1 MNTFLDKR
9 PIPLPWHTLAMVH
22 LRAQSIACEEI
33 EARFWG
39 AGGGELGLKR
49 VMKEFRRPCVVT
61 EAGEDEVGKREGG
74 GKKEEVKVEA
84 KKGKEGEGMVVPGG
98 GLYLEYY
105 SANAAALQE
114 HHLSALDEH
123 WQVLL
128 KNRLLEAKNGVG
140 GGSDDSSGAALV
152 GGSSSGL
159 SKAAP
164 PIKVNNLG
172 SWLL

>member
-1 MNTFLDKR
+1 MFLDKR

-22 LRAQSIACEEI
+22 LRAQSIACEDI

-39 AGGGELGLKR
+39 AGGGGFGLKR
-49 VMKEFRRPCVVT
+49 VMKEFRRPCVIT
-61 EAGEDEVGKREGG
+61 EADKDEVGKREGG
-74 GKKEEVKVEA
+74 GKKEEVKVEV
-84 KKGKEGEGMVVPGG
+84 KRGSKGEGMVVPGG

-128 KNRLLEAKNGVG
+128 KNRLLGNKNGVG
-140 GGSDDSSGAALV
+140 GGGNGSSGAALV
-152 GGSSSGL
+152 GGSNSGL
-159 SKAAP
+159 SKASH
-164 PIKVNNLG
+164 IKVSNLG
-172 SWLL
+172 C